1 MINKLSYVLLFSV
14 ALSLQAGATEQ
25 WVQVRSPHFSVVTD
39 SNEKQARHILAQFE
53 RMRWVFQTLFPKIV
67 DPPTAILVFAAKN
80 GKTFQSL
87 EPAAYLAKGQLN
99 LAGYFLSTQ
108 DNNYILL
115 RLDAEQENPYAT
127 IYHEYTHLQFRSA
140 GGWMPLWLNE
150 GFAEFFQNTEIHN
163 KDVELGKP
171 SKDDILYLREQSLIP
186 LRVLLKVDA
195 TSPYYHEEQ
204 KGSVFYAEAW
214 ALTHFLQVSD
224 KEKGTHRLPDYLTM
238 MSHHEDSIDAA
249 TKAFGDLKQLQSSLQ

>member
-80 GKTFQSL
+80 GKTFQSF

-99 LAGYFLSTQ
+99 LAGYFQSTQ

-140 GGWMPLWLNE
+140 GRSIPPSLTSTLP
-150 GFAEFFQNTEIHN
+150 EFFHN
-163 KDVELGKP
+163 H
-171 SKDDILYLREQSLIP
+171 QIP
-186 LRVLLKVDA
+186 NNNL
-195 TSPYYHEEQ
+195 
-204 KGSVFYAEAW
+204 
-214 ALTHFLQVSD
+214 
-224 KEKGTHRLPDYLTM
+224 
-238 MSHHEDSIDAA
+238 
-249 TKAFGDLKQLQSSLQ
+249 DL